1 MEGITGQKVEVVAL
15 DEGVFIHIKKF
26 GNIGEILNE
35 LREKM
40 EKLKV
45 IFTEEDSIGLII
57 TEQPSLD
64 ELVKILS
71 IFEEEKIKLFD
82 IKFGK
87 PVIKKKKPERIPV
100 GTGAIFL
107 KKNIRS
113 GQKVETDGDVILV
126 GNLNLGAEI
135 RAGGNIIVYG
145 LARGGLIAGLN
156 IGNRAV
162 VSALDFRPS
171 LLRIGDHTV
180 TAEFKGGP
188 IHAYVRNDKVVFEEY
203 DFEGKGFLERKLKD
217 VQRKRRSENEV
228 EL

>member
-1 MEGITGQKVEVVAL
+1 MEGITGQRVEVVAL

-35 LREKM
+35 LKEKM
-40 EKLKV
+40 GKLKV

-64 ELVKILS
+64 ELMKILS

-87 PVIKKKKPERIPV
+87 PVIKKKKEPERIPV
-100 GTGAIFL
+100 GTTTVFL

-188 IHAYVRNDKVVFEEY
+188 ILAYIRSDKVVFEEY

-217 VQRKRRSENEV
+217 VQRKKEE
-228 EL
+228 